1 MEDFGFRKV
10 NRDEKQHLVNEVFE
24 SVAFRYDLMNDI
36 MSAGLH
42 RLWKDTLIDWL
53 APRKNK
59 NLIDVAGGTGDIAFR
74 FLSRLKDEGKV
85 TIVDR
90 NEQMLREGKSRYTTS
105 SKNSNIQWICADAME
120 LPFSDDSY
128 DYFTISFG
136 IRNVLDIKK
145 CLEEAYRVLK
155 PGGRLL
161 ILEFSAV
168 DNKTLKKLYDLYSLN
183 IVPKLGRFVTGDEDS
198 YRYLV
203 ESIRKFPDQE
213 EFLRMIDTSGFKQ
226 TKFRNLTFG
235 VVAIHSGWKV

>member
-24 SVAFRYDLMNDI
+24 SVAFRYDLMNDL

-59 NLIDVAGGTGDIAFR
+59 HLIDVAGGTGDVAFR
-74 FLSRLKDEGKV
+74 FLNRLKDKGKV

-90 NEQMLREGKSRYTTS
+90 NEQMLLEGKSRYTVS
-105 SKNSNIQWICADAME
+105 FKNNNIEWICADAME
-120 LPFSDDSY
+120 LPFSDESF

-145 CLEEAYRVLK
+145 CLEEAYRVIK

-203 ESIRKFPDQE
+203 ESIRKFPSQE
-213 EFLRMIDTSGFKQ
+213 EFLSMIDTAGFMQ
-226 TKFRNLTFG
+226 TKFRNFTFG
-235 VVAIHSGWKV
+235 VVALHSGWKV